1 MTSPVLGQ
9 SIGEWW
15 PMGPNSHAVSAGVRM
30 RKQSLHYT
38 RRPQQRT
45 SLEVL
50 QQLLEHRGRDNES
63 LAVVQISAGEQLGGH
78 ARPAQRVQMNRHMLL
93 NECRKDTRPFDP
105 QHQHC
110 HKLRSLSRSSSPV
123 DPSDAATA
131 REQVRTARR
140 PVCGHPAH
148 SDANPACGQR
158 VS

>member
-1 MTSPVLGQ
+1 
-9 SIGEWW
+9 
-15 PMGPNSHAVSAGVRM
+15 M
-30 RKQSLHYT
+30 RKQFALHYT
-38 RRPQQRT
+38 KRPQQRT

-50 QQLLEHRGRDNES
+50 QQLLEHRGKDNES

-78 ARPAQRVQMNRHMLL
+78 TRPAQRVQMNRHMLL

-105 QHQHC
+105 QHQHW

-123 DPSDAATA
+123 ADPSPLAHSHDAATA